1 MDAGLDT
8 WTSPALPS
16 YCQSLERV
24 EIWEEIKGID
34 LYIHFLAPSLFK
46 SIFFSHVIFLFHLKC
61 LSPDINL
68 GSW

>member
-1 MDAGLDT
+1 MDAGLDM
-8 WTSPALPS
+8 WASPALPS
-16 YCQSLERV
+16 YCLSLVGV

-34 LYIHFLAPSLFK
+34 LYIHFLDPSLFK
-46 SIFFSHVIFLFHLKC
+46 SILFNHVIFLFYLKC